1 MAKVIKGTG
10 APTIDDLGTISP
22 DSGFAELGGL
32 DAQRKKPAIVSR
44 EVFEAGNEAK
54 KIHQDADYKAQG
66 LISAAE
72 QKGQAI
78 IAQAHA
84 EAEQMKASAHS
95 DGFKQG
101 ADEAAQK
108 YTAMILEHSKRMDQK
123 EAQVAVQVRQLSLA
137 IAKKIVGK
145 ELEFHPDA
153 VVEMAKKHLLSVR
166 QRKEVYLR
174 VSPADVDALRE
185 HKREL
190 IDQLGRAKD
199 IEIKADDTLT
209 QGSMIIETDAGT
221 IDARLETQLLVIER
235 VLMGKGI
242 VG

>member
-1 MAKVIKGTG
+1 
-10 APTIDDLGTISP
+10 
-22 DSGFAELGGL
+22 
-32 DAQRKKPAIVSR
+32 
-44 EVFEAGNEAK
+44 
-54 KIHQDADYKAQG
+54 
-66 LISAAE
+66 
-72 QKGQAI
+72 
-78 IAQAHA
+78 
-84 EAEQMKASAHS
+84 
-95 DGFKQG
+95 
-101 ADEAAQK
+101 
-108 YTAMILEHSKRMDQK
+108 LEHSKRMDQK

-153 VVEMAKKHLLSVR
+153 VVEMAKKHLQSVR

-199 IEIKADDTLT
+199 IEIKADDALT

-221 IDARLETQLLVIER
+221 IDARLETQLQVIER
-235 VLMGKGI
+235 VLMGKAI
-242 VG
+242 V

>member
-10 APTIDDLGTISP
+10 APTDDFGAISP
-22 DSGFAELGGL
+22 DTGFTDGFA
-32 DAQRKKPAIVSR
+32 DTPRKKPAIVSR
-44 EVFEAGNEAK
+44 EAYEAGNEAR
-54 KIHQDADYKAQG
+54 KIHQDADQRAQSV
-66 LISAAE
+66 INEAE
-72 QKGQAI
+72 QKAQAI
-78 IAQAHA
+78 LAQAET
-84 EAEQMKASAHS
+84 EAEQLKTAASEQ
-95 DGFKQG
+95 GFKQG

-153 VVEMAKKHLLSVR
+153 VVEMAKKHLQSVR

-174 VSPADVDALRE
+174 VAPVDVEQLRE

-190 IDQLGRAKD
+190 LDQLGRAKE
-199 IEIKADDTLT
+199 IEIRADDALT

-221 IDARLETQLLVIER
+221 IDARLETQLQVIER

-242 VG
+242 V